1 MKYAIFAGVVSLGLL
16 VTGAQAQEGSHNDVS
31 VSATGIFQKSAT
43 GNGVT
48 QTASQEPGLLATYR
62 YFFTDH
68 QGLEFDYGFTR
79 FNQQYTGANAST
91 PLSLAGLGLT
101 GNSLSVPTDT
111 HEATFSYVYR
121 LAARHRLSPFVSAGG
136 GLWVFSPQSSLSFGT
151 ASGNT
156 FVSPDFV
163 YSGGADFAFSRK
175 ISFRLGYRGHVLE
188 APGFG
193 IAAIKTGSVA
203 YLSEPF
209 GGFSFHF

>member
-16 VTGAQAQEGSHNDVS
+16 VTGAQAQEEPHNDVS
-31 VSATGIFQKSAT
+31 VSATGIFQKSTT

-48 QTASQEPGLLATYR
+48 QTATQEPGLLATYR

-68 QGLEFDYGFTR
+68 QGLEFDYGFTQ
-79 FNQQYTGANAST
+79 FNQNYAGAGG
-91 PLSLAGLGLT
+91 PLSLSGLGLT
-101 GNSLSVPTDT
+101 GNGLSVPTDT

-136 GLWVFSPQSSLSFGT
+136 GVWVFSPQSSSAFGT
-151 ASGNT
+151 ATGNT
-156 FVSPDFV
+156 FVTPDFV

-175 ISFRLGYRGHVLE
+175 VSLRLGYRGHVLQ

-193 IAAIKTGSVA
+193 IAAIKTGSVT

-209 GGFSFHF
+209 AGLSFHF